1 MIYHVTTLQDWES
14 QRVNQNLFRLI
25 IIKKDLFIAAQAQLA
40 GVVDR
45 YFKGRSGLVLLHLDE
60 SKLKAE
66 LKYEISTNDEE
77 FPHLYGAINCEA
89 IISVMS
95 FRLDLSFQI
104 YTHSV

>member
-14 QRVNQNLFRLI
+14 Q
-25 IIKKDLFIAAQAQLA
+25 KGKPEFIPADYNKEVFIHCCTQAQLA

-89 IISVMS
+89 IISVQLIARQS
-95 FRLDLSFQI
+95 
-104 YTHSV
+104 